1 MTDVA
6 FHLHVGDRAAYACRM
21 LRKAYL
27 KGARLLVLTDSEE
40 LDRLDRALWLMAPGE
55 FVPHARES
63 DSPWVLRYSPI
74 LMATQEVGGFPANVL
89 VNLGAAPPSLPG
101 RFDRVIEIVGNGA
114 DDRQMARERWRY
126 YKAAGFEPHAHDL
139 AQGAEH

>member
-6 FHLHVGDRAAYACRM
+6 FHLHVGDRAVYACRL

-40 LDRLDRALWLMAPGE
+40 LDRLDRALWLVAPGE

-63 DSPWVLRYSPI
+63 DSLWVLRHSPI
-74 LMATQEVGGFPANVL
+74 LMATQEIDGFTADVL
-89 VNLGAAPPSLPG
+89 VNLSAVPPSLPG
-101 RFDRVIEIVGNGA
+101 RFERVIEIVGNGT
-114 DDRQMARERWRY
+114 DDRQTARERWKY

-139 AQGAEH
+139 AQRPAH